1 MKNLSYI
8 LKVYFVPTEE
18 RLSWPGGR
26 TELPAA
32 VLDANGFEG
41 LEVTVPMGLKIG
53 GLWEVILIGNLPT
66 EFAKFVAILLVG
78 REGGIAL
85 DEEAGAPSRAAII
98 CARSW

>member
-1 MKNLSYI
+1 MKNLSYV

-18 RLSWPGGR
+18 RLSWLGGR

-53 GLWEVILIGNLPT
+53 GLREVILIGILPT

-78 REGGIAL
+78 NEGGIAL